1 MELAV
6 GNILTGKVT
15 GITKFGA
22 FVSLAPGKSGLVH
35 ISEIANTFVNDVSE
49 FLSVGQDVTV
59 KIIGID
65 QNGRINLSIKAA
77 LPSQER
83 PAVQRSSETRERTS
97 QQTPRKPSGTT
108 QPGADLFGEP
118 VQTSNDP
125 AFEDKLKKFM
135 QLSDSKIADARQY
148 SERGGGRRRRGK

>member
-1 MELAV
+1 MDLAV

-35 ISEIANTFVNDVSE
+35 ISEIANTFVNDINE
-49 FLSVGQDVTV
+49 FLSVGQEVTV
-59 KIIGID
+59 KVIGID
-65 QNGRINLSIKAA
+65 QSGRINLSIKAA
-77 LPSQER
+77 LPSPARPAEQQRER
-83 PAVQRSSETRERTS
+83 PVKKAAAPAPE
-97 QQTPRKPSGTT
+97 PK
-108 QPGADLFGEP
+108 ADIFGEP
-118 VQTSNDP
+118 VKTSGDP